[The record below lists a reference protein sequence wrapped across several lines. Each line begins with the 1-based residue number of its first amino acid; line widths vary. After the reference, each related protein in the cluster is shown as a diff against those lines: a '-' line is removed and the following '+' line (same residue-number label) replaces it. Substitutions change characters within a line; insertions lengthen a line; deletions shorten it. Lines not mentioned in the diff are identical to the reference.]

1 GQRALT
7 HDGSPSW
14 AFSDNRLTHG
24 PTCQQVVVRPVPSG
38 RVTPYR
44 AAPRQDAQ
52 VSALPL
58 WIAVTG
64 LRRHGRLRWA
74 PIMCVLAFLVAAV
87 TIARGCHGRPPDS
100 SRASSVN
107 RVRAAR
113 L

>member
-1 GQRALT
+1 MRVVQTFAPSNPLDRVAVPQGWQVVLVWPWDCHQEGQRALT

-74 PIMCVLAFLVAAV
+74 PIM
-87 TIARGCHGRPPDS
+87 
-100 SRASSVN
+100 
-107 RVRAAR
+107 
-113 L
+113 